1 MFKDKN
7 PRITQL
13 PNLIITIKNN
23 QRFPIFIRI
32 SLYTFYDIFNSLL
45 SELWRQENA
54 MQQNL
59 AMLKEELSKKD
70 QGLRSMTGKV

>member
-1 MFKDKN
+1 MFN
-7 PRITQL
+7 VVLFLRFVI
-13 PNLIITIKNN
+13 NLI
-23 QRFPIFIRI
+23 
-32 SLYTFYDIFNSLL
+32 LCH

-70 QGLRSMTGKV
+70 QGLRSMTGKVR